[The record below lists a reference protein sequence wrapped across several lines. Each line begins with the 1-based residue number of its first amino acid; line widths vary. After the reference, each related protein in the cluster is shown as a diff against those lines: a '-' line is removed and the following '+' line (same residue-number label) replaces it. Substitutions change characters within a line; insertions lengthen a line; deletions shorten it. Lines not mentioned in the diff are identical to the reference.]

1 MVNTQ
6 VGQCVTGTACFSNVI
21 GVVVAAAVVPAGLKI
36 HESINQIPAQC
47 CFGYCT
53 AGATSI
59 HGTCLH
65 TAPTQCRQGKKRPIW
80 KQQQKHYGQI
90 FRLDGSTNTFQD
102 DMDYP
107 CRVLHSNA
115 SVLGASAGFAIH
127 SAEYTPTQGRCNPP
141 LLGKAR
147 VDEKL
152 DGHTNEKPGW
162 RVSTSVH
169 MLLILLLPLNPSTF
183 GILAMYHQ
191 KLRGVNSE
199 EMN

>member
-36 HESINQIPAQC
+36 RESINQIPAQC

-53 AGATSI
+53 VGATSI

-65 TAPTQCRQGKKRPIW
+65 THPTQRRQGKKRPIW

-115 SVLGASAGFAIH
+115 SVL
-127 SAEYTPTQGRCNPP
+127 
-141 LLGKAR
+141 
-147 VDEKL
+147 
-152 DGHTNEKPGW
+152 
-162 RVSTSVH
+162 
-169 MLLILLLPLNPSTF
+169 
-183 GILAMYHQ
+183 
-191 KLRGVNSE
+191 
-199 EMN
+199 

>member
-1 MVNTQ
+1 MPVY
-6 VGQCVTGTACFSNVI
+6 SE
-21 GVVVAAAVVPAGLKI
+21 L
-36 HESINQIPAQC
+36 
-47 CFGYCT
+47 
-53 AGATSI
+53 
-59 HGTCLH
+59 
-65 TAPTQCRQGKKRPIW
+65 
-80 KQQQKHYGQI
+80 QQALQ
-90 FRLDGSTNTFQD
+90 
-102 DMDYP
+102 
-107 CRVLHSNA
+107 
-115 SVLGASAGFAIH
+115 
-127 SAEYTPTQGRCNPP
+127 YTPLSTHLLRVDATP

-162 RVSTSVH
+162 RVNTSVH